1 MRPTIAAALAAVGDF
16 EAAFGW
22 SIGRENGGNVLG
34 KIADA
39 ASKTLDRDAARRFV
53 QEAAK
58 RLAKME
64 SAEQT
69 YFGLSDVAVAQA
81 RLGDLEAAK
90 RSASGIGEG
99 PSRAGYDMTD
109 GQPYALLRIATVQ
122 LQSGDTAGARAT
134 LRDAFRSAREHP
146 DMRGRDGRYLQVAS
160 GQVASGDLVRA
171 LFSVRA
177 ASEISG
183 RATAGRR
190 AESLA
195 LIAQAQAAVGDHA
208 AATATFARAMT
219 DAGLSVKD
227 PPSPNP
233 DLAKLP
239 GVRQNMPASE
249 RASLAEIQAMAGYVS
264 DALNTIRSIDDQNY
278 QRFALQRVVAARAR
292 AGDLAS
298 ALRLCLDE
306 SRTPDERK
314 SALEGLGQGVE
325 TRFSLKW

>member
-1 MRPTIAAALAAVGDF
+1 M
-16 EAAFGW
+16 
-22 SIGRENGGNVLG
+22 
-34 KIADA
+34 K
-39 ASKTLDRDAARRFV
+39 
-53 QEAAK
+53 
-58 RLAKME
+58 

-69 YFGLSDVAVAQA
+69 YFGLGDVALAQA

-90 RSASGIGEG
+90 QSAIAIGEG

-134 LRDAFRSAREHP
+134 LRDAFRSVREHP
-146 DMRGRDGRYLQVAS
+146 DMRGRDGRYIQIAS

-171 LFSVRA
+171 LLSVRA

-195 LIAQAQAAVGDHA
+195 LIAQAQAAAGDHA
-208 AATATFARAMT
+208 AATATFARALT

-233 DLAKLP
+233 NLARLP

-249 RASLAEIQAMAGYVS
+249 REPRRDSGDGRTRSGCLEDDPVDRRPELSAIRAATGHRGARQGGRSGERPSAVPRRVQDTRRAKIGPRRTGARRRQSLVAEMVRNHFSATSTAGG
-264 DALNTIRSIDDQNY
+264 
-278 QRFALQRVVAARAR
+278 VA
-292 AGDLAS
+292 
-298 ALRLCLDE
+298 
-306 SRTPDERK
+306 
-314 SALEGLGQGVE
+314 
-325 TRFSLKW
+325 